1 MNFLEDLF
9 YPLRLLENKRVLLL
23 VSGSIAAYKSLEL
36 VRLLFKSGASVQ
48 VVMSEGAKKF
58 VTPLSFEALSHHK
71 VLHDHNEKWYY
82 NHQNALHHNHIACAA
97 NADLLIFAPL
107 SANSLSKIAHALA
120 DNTISATFLACA
132 SPKILAPSM
141 NTNMLNSPI
150 IQSHLKRLKRLK
162 DFNHIILD
170 TKNGL
175 LACDTKG
182 DGAMAEPLEI
192 LFKAAQTLLKD
203 AYFENREVI
212 IMGGA
217 SMEKIDSVRTISN
230 LSSGIQASALAL
242 ALYFK
247 GAKVTLIASNFPTPL
262 PKEITSVPVSDT
274 ASYENALNNAA
285 NNLQKHA
292 LKPLL
297 FNLAAISDYVPKTSF
312 NHKLKK
318 SELGETLNIECVQ
331 NKDLLASINPN
342 QFVKIG
348 FKAED
353 DQQNAIKNAQNLL
366 KPSQDSG
373 KDCSMAALNLIK
385 DSRPFGSLE
394 NELWLFSHH
403 KTQKIPSMNKLE
415 AGFKILDFIKD
426 NAL

>member
-120 DNTISATFLACA
+120 DNIISATFLACT

-150 IQSHLKRLKRLK
+150 IQSHLKRLK

-170 TKNGL
+170 TQNGL

-182 DGAMAEPLEI
+182 NGAMAEPLEI

-203 AYFENREVI
+203 AYFTNREAI

-217 SMEKIDSVRTISN
+217 SIEKIDSVRTISN

-262 PKEITSVPVSDT
+262 PKEIKSVPVSDT

-285 NNLQKHA
+285 NNKHA

-318 SELGETLNIECVQ
+318 SELGETLSIECVQ
-331 NKDLLASINPN
+331 NKDLLASVNPN

-366 KPSQDSG
+366 KPFKDNG

>member
-36 VRLLFKSGASVQ
+36 TRLLFKSGASIQ
-48 VVMSEGAKKF
+48 VVMSESAKKF
-58 VTPLSFEALSHHK
+58 IKPLSFEALSHHK
-71 VLHDHNEKWYY
+71 VLHDRNEKWYY
-82 NHQNALHHNHIACAA
+82 NHQNKLHHNHIACAA
-97 NADLLIFAPL
+97 SADLLIFAPL

-120 DNTISATFLACA
+120 DNAISATFLACA

-150 IQSHLKRLKRLK
+150 IQSHLKRLK
-162 DFNHIILD
+162 DSNHIILD
-170 TKNGL
+170 TKNAL

-192 LFKAAQTLLKD
+192 LFKATQTLLKD

-212 IMGGA
+212 VMGGA
-217 SMEKIDSVRTISN
+217 SVEKIDSVRVISN

-262 PKEITSVPVSDT
+262 PKEIASVLVSDT
-274 ASYENALNNAA
+274 ASYENALNNVAK
-285 NNLQKHA
+285 NLQKHA

-297 FNLAAISDYVPKTSF
+297 FNLAAISDYVPKISF

-318 SELGETLNIECVQ
+318 SEIGETLNVECVQ
-331 NKDLLASINPN
+331 NKDLLASVNPN
-342 QFVKIG
+342 QFIKIG

-366 KPSQDSG
+366 KPSQDNG
-373 KDCSMAALNLIK
+373 KDCSVAALNLIK
-385 DSRPFGSLE
+385 DSRPFSSLD
-394 NELWLFSHH
+394 NELWLFSHK

-415 AGFKILDFIKD
+415 ASFKILDFIKD

>member
-36 VRLLFKSGASVQ
+36 VRLLFKSGASIQ
-48 VVMSEGAKKF
+48 VVMSKGAKKF
-58 VTPLSFEALSHHK
+58 IKPLSFEALSHHK
-71 VLHDHNEKWYY
+71 VLHDRNEKWYY
-82 NHQNALHHNHIACAA
+82 NHQNKLHHNHIACAA
-97 NADLLIFAPL
+97 STDLLIFAPL

-150 IQSHLKRLKRLK
+150 TQSNLKRLK
-162 DFNHIILD
+162 DSNHIILD
-170 TKNGL
+170 TQNAL
-175 LACDTKG
+175 LACDAKG

-192 LFKAAQTLLKD
+192 LFKASQTLLKD

-217 SMEKIDSVRTISN
+217 SVEKIDSVRVISN

-247 GAKVTLIASNFPTPL
+247 GAKVTLIASSFPTPL
-262 PKEITSVPVSDT
+262 PKEITSVSVSDT
-274 ASYENALNNAA
+274 KSYENALNNAA

-297 FNLAAISDYVPKTSF
+297 FNLAAISDYLPKTSF

-331 NKDLLASINPN
+331 NKDLLASVNPN

-353 DQQNAIKNAQNLL
+353 NQQNAIKNAQNLL
-366 KPSQDSG
+366 KPFQDNG
-373 KDCSMAALNLIK
+373 KDCSVAALNLIK
-385 DSRPFGSLE
+385 DSHPFGSLE
-394 NELWLFSHH
+394 NELWLFSHK

-415 AGFKILDFIKD
+415 ASFKILDFIKD

>member
-36 VRLLFKSGASVQ
+36 TRLLFKSGASIQ
-48 VVMSEGAKKF
+48 VVMSKGAKKF
-58 VTPLSFEALSHHK
+58 VTPLSFEALSHYK
-71 VLHDHNEKWYY
+71 VLHDRNEKWYY
-82 NHQNALHHNHIACAA
+82 NHQNKLHHNHIACAA

-120 DNTISATFLACA
+120 DNIVSATFLACA

-141 NTNMLNSPI
+141 NTNMLHSPI
-150 IQSHLKRLKRLK
+150 IQSHLKRLK
-162 DFNHIILD
+162 DSNHTILD
-170 TKNGL
+170 TKNAL

-217 SMEKIDSVRTISN
+217 SIEKIDSVRIISN

-262 PKEITSVPVSDT
+262 PKEIASVLVSDT

-292 LKPLL
+292 LKPLF
-297 FNLAAISDYVPKTSF
+297 FNLAAISDYAPKTSF
-312 NHKLKK
+312 NYKLKK
-318 SELGETLNIECVQ
+318 SEIGETLNVECVQ
-331 NKDLLASINPN
+331 NKDLLASIDPN

-366 KPSQDSG
+366 KPFKDNG
-373 KDCSMAALNLIK
+373 KDCSVVALNLIK

-394 NELWLFSHH
+394 NELWLFSHK

-415 AGFKILDFIKD
+415 ASFKILDFIKD

>member
-48 VVMSEGAKKF
+48 VVMSKGAKKF

-150 IQSHLKRLKRLK
+150 IQSHLKCLK

-170 TKNGL
+170 TQNGL

-217 SMEKIDSVRTISN
+217 SAEKIDSVRVISN

-247 GAKVTLIASNFPTPL
+247 GAKVTLIASSFPTPL

-274 ASYENALNNAA
+274 ASYENALNNASK
-285 NNLQKHA
+285 NKHT

-342 QFVKIG
+342 QFIKIG

-366 KPSQDSG
+366 KPFKDNG

-415 AGFKILDFIKD
+415 ASFKILDFIKD

>member
-36 VRLLFKSGASVQ
+36 VRLLFKSGASIQ

-58 VTPLSFEALSHHK
+58 IKPLSFEALSHHK
-71 VLHDHNEKWYY
+71 VLHDRNEKWYY
-82 NHQNALHHNHIACAA
+82 NHQNKLHHNHIACAA
-97 NADLLIFAPL
+97 SADLLIFAPL

-150 IQSHLKRLKRLK
+150 TQSNLKRLK
-162 DFNHIILD
+162 DSNHIILD
-170 TKNGL
+170 TKNAL

-192 LFKAAQTLLKD
+192 LFKASQTLLKD

-212 IMGGA
+212 VMGGA
-217 SMEKIDSVRTISN
+217 SIEKIDSVRVISN

-247 GAKVTLIASNFPTPL
+247 GAKVTLIASSFHTPL
-262 PKEITSVPVSDT
+262 PKEIASVLVSDT

-285 NNLQKHA
+285 KNLQKHA

-297 FNLAAISDYVPKTSF
+297 FNLAAISDYLPKTSF

-318 SELGETLNIECVQ
+318 SELGETLNVECVQ
-331 NKDLLASINPN
+331 NKDLLASVNPN

-366 KPSQDSG
+366 KPSQDNG
-373 KDCSMAALNLIK
+373 KDCSVAALNLIK

-394 NELWLFSHH
+394 NELWLFSHK

-415 AGFKILDFIKD
+415 ASFKILDFIKD

>member
-36 VRLLFKSGASVQ
+36 TRLLFKSGASIQ
-48 VVMSEGAKKF
+48 VVMSKGTKKF
-58 VTPLSFEALSHHK
+58 IKPLSFEALSHHK
-71 VLHDHNEKWYY
+71 VLHDRNEKWYY
-82 NHQNALHHNHIACAA
+82 NHQNKLHHNHIACAA
-97 NADLLIFAPL
+97 DADLLIFAPL

-120 DNTISATFLACA
+120 DNIVSATFLACA

-150 IQSHLKRLKRLK
+150 TQSNLKRLK
-162 DFNHIILD
+162 DSNHIILD
-170 TKNGL
+170 TKNAL

-192 LFKAAQTLLKD
+192 LFKATQTLLKD

-212 IMGGA
+212 VMGGA
-217 SMEKIDSVRTISN
+217 SIEKIDSVRVISN

-262 PKEITSVPVSDT
+262 PKEITSVLVSDT

-285 NNLQKHA
+285 KNLQKHA
-292 LKPLL
+292 LKTLL
-297 FNLAAISDYVPKTSF
+297 FNLAAISDYVPKISF

-318 SELGETLNIECVQ
+318 SEIGETLNIECVQ
-331 NKDLLASINPN
+331 NKDLLASVNPN

-366 KPSQDSG
+366 KPSQDNG
-373 KDCSMAALNLIK
+373 KDCSVAALNLIK

-394 NELWLFSHH
+394 NELWLFSHK

-415 AGFKILDFIKD
+415 ASFKILDFIKD

>member
-9 YPLRLLENKRVLLL
+9 YPLRLLENKRILLL

-36 VRLLFKSGASVQ
+36 TRLLFKSGASIQ

-58 VTPLSFEALSHHK
+58 IKPLSFEALSHHK

-82 NHQNALHHNHIACAA
+82 NHQNKLHHNHIACAA
-97 NADLLIFAPL
+97 NTDLLIFAPL

-120 DNTISATFLACA
+120 DNIVSTTFLACA

-141 NTNMLNSPI
+141 NTSMLHSPI
-150 IQSHLKRLKRLK
+150 IQSNLKRLK
-162 DFNHIILD
+162 DSNHIILD
-170 TKNGL
+170 TQNGL

-217 SMEKIDSVRTISN
+217 SVEKIDSVRTISN

-262 PKEITSVPVSDT
+262 PKGITSVSVSDT
-274 ASYENALNNAA
+274 ASYENALNNAT

-292 LKPLL
+292 LKPLF
-297 FNLAAISDYVPKTSF
+297 FNLAAISDYLPKTSF

-318 SELGETLNIECVQ
+318 SEIGETLNIECVQ
-331 NKDLLASINPN
+331 NKDLLASIDPN

-366 KPSQDSG
+366 KPSQDNG
-373 KDCSMAALNLIK
+373 KDCSVVALNLIK

-415 AGFKILDFIKD
+415 ASFKILDFIKD

>member
-36 VRLLFKSGASVQ
+36 TRLLFKSGASIQ
-48 VVMSEGAKKF
+48 VVMSEGAQKF
-58 VTPLSFEALSHHK
+58 IKPLSFEALSHHK
-71 VLHDHNEKWYY
+71 VLHDRNEKWYY
-82 NHQNALHHNHIACAA
+82 NHQNKLHHNHIACAA
-97 NADLLIFAPL
+97 SADLLIFAPL

-150 IQSHLKRLKRLK
+150 IQSNLKRLK
-162 DFNHIILD
+162 DSNHIILD
-170 TKNGL
+170 TQNAL

-192 LFKAAQTLLKD
+192 LFKASQTLLKD

-212 IMGGA
+212 VMGGA
-217 SMEKIDSVRTISN
+217 SVEKIDSVRVISN

-247 GAKVTLIASNFPTPL
+247 GAKVTLIASSFPTPL
-262 PKEITSVPVSDT
+262 PKEIASVLVSDT

-285 NNLQKHA
+285 KNLQKHA

-297 FNLAAISDYVPKTSF
+297 FNLAAISDYLPKTSF

-318 SELGETLNIECVQ
+318 SELGETLNVECVQ
-331 NKDLLASINPN
+331 NKDLLASVNPN

-366 KPSQDSG
+366 KPSQDNG
-373 KDCSMAALNLIK
+373 KDCSVAALNLIK

-394 NELWLFSHH
+394 NELWLFSHK

-415 AGFKILDFIKD
+415 ASFKILDFIKD

>member
-36 VRLLFKSGASVQ
+36 TRLLFKSGASIQ
-48 VVMSEGAKKF
+48 VVMSEGAQKF
-58 VTPLSFEALSHHK
+58 IKPLSFEALSHHK
-71 VLHDHNEKWYY
+71 VLHDRNEKWYY
-82 NHQNALHHNHIACAA
+82 NHQNKLHHNHIACAA
-97 NADLLIFAPL
+97 SADLLIFAPL

-150 IQSHLKRLKRLK
+150 TQSNLKRLK
-162 DFNHIILD
+162 DSNHIILD
-170 TKNGL
+170 TQNAL

-192 LFKAAQTLLKD
+192 LFKASQTLLKD

-212 IMGGA
+212 VMGGA
-217 SMEKIDSVRTISN
+217 SVEKIDSVRVISN

-247 GAKVTLIASNFPTPL
+247 GAKVTLIASSFPTPL
-262 PKEITSVPVSDT
+262 PKEIASVLVSDT

-285 NNLQKHA
+285 KNLQKHA

-297 FNLAAISDYVPKTSF
+297 FNLAAISDYAPKTSF

-318 SELGETLNIECVQ
+318 SELGETLNVECVQ

-366 KPSQDSG
+366 KPSQDNG
-373 KDCSMAALNLIK
+373 KDCSVVALNLIK

-394 NELWLFSHH
+394 NELWLFSHK

-415 AGFKILDFIKD
+415 ASFKILDFIKD

>member
-9 YPLRLLENKRVLLL
+9 YPLRLLENKCVLLL

-36 VRLLFKSGASVQ
+36 TRLLFKSGASIQ

-58 VTPLSFEALSHHK
+58 IKPLSFEALSHHK
-71 VLHDHNEKWYY
+71 VLHDRNEKWYY
-82 NHQNALHHNHIACAA
+82 NHQNKLHHNHIACAA
-97 NADLLIFAPL
+97 SADLLIFAPL

-120 DNTISATFLACA
+120 DNAISATFLACA

-150 IQSHLKRLKRLK
+150 TQSNLKRLK
-162 DFNHIILD
+162 DSNHIILD
-170 TKNGL
+170 TQNAL

-192 LFKAAQTLLKD
+192 LFKATQTLLKD

-217 SMEKIDSVRTISN
+217 SIEKIDSVRVISN
-230 LSSGIQASALAL
+230 LSSGIQASTLAL

-247 GAKVTLIASNFPTPL
+247 GAKVTLIASSFPTPL
-262 PKEITSVPVSDT
+262 PKEITSVLVSDT
-274 ASYENALNNAA
+274 ASYENALNNATK
-285 NNLQKHA
+285 NLQKHA

-297 FNLAAISDYVPKTSF
+297 FNLAAISDYLPKTSF

-318 SELGETLNIECVQ
+318 SEIGETLNIECVQ
-331 NKDLLASINPN
+331 NKDLLASVNPN

-366 KPSQDSG
+366 KPSQDNG
-373 KDCSMAALNLIK
+373 KDCSVAALNLIK

-394 NELWLFSHH
+394 NELWLFSHK

-415 AGFKILDFIKD
+415 ASFKILDFIKD

>member
-36 VRLLFKSGASVQ
+36 VRLLFKSGASIQ

-58 VTPLSFEALSHHK
+58 IKPLSFEALSHHK
-71 VLHDHNEKWYY
+71 VLHDRNEKWYY
-82 NHQNALHHNHIACAA
+82 NHQNKLHHNHIACAA
-97 NADLLIFAPL
+97 SADLLIFAPL

-150 IQSHLKRLKRLK
+150 TQSNLKRLK
-162 DFNHIILD
+162 DSNHIILD
-170 TKNGL
+170 TQNAL

-212 IMGGA
+212 VMGGA
-217 SMEKIDSVRTISN
+217 SVEKIDSVRVISN

-262 PKEITSVPVSDT
+262 PKEITSIPVSDT

-285 NNLQKHA
+285 KNLQKHA

-297 FNLAAISDYVPKTSF
+297 FNLAAISDYAPKTSF

-318 SELGETLNIECVQ
+318 SEIGETLNVECVQ
-331 NKDLLASINPN
+331 SKDLLASVNPN

-353 DQQNAIKNAQNLL
+353 DQQNAIQNAQNLL
-366 KPSQDSG
+366 KPSQDNG
-373 KDCSMAALNLIK
+373 KDCSVVALNLIK

-394 NELWLFSHH
+394 NELWLFSHK

-415 AGFKILDFIKD
+415 ASFKILDFIKD

>member
-36 VRLLFKSGASVQ
+36 TRLLFKSGASIQ

-58 VTPLSFEALSHHK
+58 IKPLSFEALSHHK
-71 VLHDHNEKWYY
+71 VLHDRNEKWYY
-82 NHQNALHHNHIACAA
+82 NHQNKLHHNHIACAA

-150 IQSHLKRLKRLK
+150 IQSNLKRLK
-162 DFNHIILD
+162 DSNHIISD
-170 TKNGL
+170 TKNAL
-175 LACDTKG
+175 LACDAKG

-192 LFKAAQTLLKD
+192 LFKATQTLLKD

-212 IMGGA
+212 VMGGA
-217 SMEKIDSVRTISN
+217 SVEKIDSVRIISN

-247 GAKVTLIASNFPTPL
+247 GAKVTLIASSFPTPL
-262 PKEITSVPVSDT
+262 PKEITSVLVSDT
-274 ASYENALNNAA
+274 ASYENALNNASK
-285 NNLQKHA
+285 NLQKHA

-297 FNLAAISDYVPKTSF
+297 FNLAAISDYLPKTSF

-318 SELGETLNIECVQ
+318 SELGETLNVECVQ
-331 NKDLLASINPN
+331 NKDLLASVNPN

-366 KPSQDSG
+366 KPSQDNG
-373 KDCSMAALNLIK
+373 KDCSVIALNLIK

-394 NELWLFSHH
+394 NELWLFSHK

-415 AGFKILDFIKD
+415 ASFKILDFIKD

>member
-36 VRLLFKSGASVQ
+36 TRLLFKSGASIQ

-58 VTPLSFEALSHHK
+58 IKPLSFEALSHHK
-71 VLHDHNEKWYY
+71 VLHDRNEKWYY
-82 NHQNALHHNHIACAA
+82 NHQNKLHHNHIACTAS
-97 NADLLIFAPL
+97 ADLLIFAPL

-120 DNTISATFLACA
+120 DNTISATFLACT

-150 IQSHLKRLKRLK
+150 TQSNLKRLK
-162 DFNHIILD
+162 DSNHIILD
-170 TKNGL
+170 TKNAL

-212 IMGGA
+212 VMGGA
-217 SMEKIDSVRTISN
+217 SVEKIDSVRIISN

-247 GAKVTLIASNFPTPL
+247 GAKVTLIASSFPTPL
-262 PKEITSVPVSDT
+262 PKEIASVLVSDT

-285 NNLQKHA
+285 KNLQKHA

-297 FNLAAISDYVPKTSF
+297 FNLAAISDYLPKTSF

-318 SELGETLNIECVQ
+318 SELGETLNVECVQ
-331 NKDLLASINPN
+331 NKDLLASVNPN

-366 KPSQDSG
+366 KPSQDNG
-373 KDCSMAALNLIK
+373 KDCSVVALNLIK
-385 DSRPFGSLE
+385 DSRPFGSLD
-394 NELWLFSHH
+394 NELWLFSHK

-415 AGFKILDFIKD
+415 ASFKILDFIKD

>member
-36 VRLLFKSGASVQ
+36 TRLLFKSGASIQ
-48 VVMSEGAKKF
+48 VVMSEGAQKF
-58 VTPLSFEALSHHK
+58 IKPLSFEALSHHK
-71 VLHDHNEKWYY
+71 VLHDRNEKWYY
-82 NHQNALHHNHIACAA
+82 NHQNKLHHNHIACAA
-97 NADLLIFAPL
+97 SADLLIFAPL

-150 IQSHLKRLKRLK
+150 TQSNLKRLK
-162 DFNHIILD
+162 DSNHIILD
-170 TKNGL
+170 TQNAL

-217 SMEKIDSVRTISN
+217 SVEKIDSVRVISN

-262 PKEITSVPVSDT
+262 PKEIASVLVSDT

-285 NNLQKHA
+285 KNLQKHA

-297 FNLAAISDYVPKTSF
+297 FNLAAISDYVPKISF

-318 SELGETLNIECVQ
+318 SEIGETLNVECVQ
-331 NKDLLASINPN
+331 NKDLLASVNPN

-366 KPSQDSG
+366 KPSQDNG
-373 KDCSMAALNLIK
+373 KDCSVVALNLIK
-385 DSRPFGSLE
+385 DSRPFGSLD
-394 NELWLFSHH
+394 NELWLFSHK

-415 AGFKILDFIKD
+415 ASFKILDFIKD

>member
-36 VRLLFKSGASVQ
+36 TRLLFKSGASIQ
-48 VVMSEGAKKF
+48 VVMSKAAKKF
-58 VTPLSFEALSHHK
+58 IKPLSFEALSHHK

-97 NADLLIFAPL
+97 GADLLIFAPL

-120 DNTISATFLACA
+120 DNIVSATFLACA

-150 IQSHLKRLKRLK
+150 IQSNLKRLK
-162 DFNHIILD
+162 DSNHIILD
-170 TKNGL
+170 TQNAL

-192 LFKAAQTLLKD
+192 LFKATQTLLKD

-212 IMGGA
+212 VMGGA
-217 SMEKIDSVRTISN
+217 SVEKIDSVRVISN

-247 GAKVTLIASNFPTPL
+247 GAKVTLIASSFPTPL
-262 PKEITSVPVSDT
+262 PKGIKSVSVSDT

-312 NHKLKK
+312 NYKLKK
-318 SELGETLNIECVQ
+318 SEIGETLNIECVQ
-331 NKDLLASINPN
+331 NKDLLASVNPN
-342 QFVKIG
+342 QFIKIG

-366 KPSQDSG
+366 KPSQDNG
-373 KDCSMAALNLIK
+373 KDCSVVALNLIK
-385 DSRPFGSLE
+385 DSHPFGSLE
-394 NELWLFSHH
+394 NELWLFSHK

-415 AGFKILDFIKD
+415 ASFKILDFIKD

>member
-36 VRLLFKSGASVQ
+36 VRLLFKSGASIQ
-48 VVMSEGAKKF
+48 VVMSKGAKKF
-58 VTPLSFEALSHHK
+58 IKPLSFEALSHHK
-71 VLHDHNEKWYY
+71 VLHDRNEKWYY
-82 NHQNALHHNHIACAA
+82 NHQNALHHNHIACTA
-97 NADLLIFAPL
+97 NSDLLIFAPL

-120 DNTISATFLACA
+120 DNIVSATFLACA

-141 NTNMLNSPI
+141 NTNMLHSPI
-150 IQSHLKRLKRLK
+150 IQSNLKRLK
-162 DFNHIILD
+162 DSNHIILD
-170 TKNGL
+170 TQNGL

-217 SMEKIDSVRTISN
+217 SVEKIDSVRVISN

-247 GAKVTLIASNFPTPL
+247 GAKVTLIASSFPTPL
-262 PKEITSVPVSDT
+262 PKEIASVLVSDT

-318 SELGETLNIECVQ
+318 SEIGGTLNIECVQ
-331 NKDLLASINPN
+331 NKDLLASVDPN

-353 DQQNAIKNAQNLL
+353 DQQNAMQNAQNLL
-366 KPSQDSG
+366 KPSQDNG
-373 KDCSMAALNLIK
+373 KDCSVAALNLIK

-394 NELWLFSHH
+394 NELWLFSHK

-415 AGFKILDFIKD
+415 ASFKILDFIKE

>member
-36 VRLLFKSGASVQ
+36 TRLLFKSGASIQ

-58 VTPLSFEALSHHK
+58 IKPLSFEALSHHK
-71 VLHDHNEKWYY
+71 VLHDRNEKWYY
-82 NHQNALHHNHIACAA
+82 NHQNKLHHNHIACAA
-97 NADLLIFAPL
+97 SADLLIFAPL

-150 IQSHLKRLKRLK
+150 IQSNLKRLK
-162 DFNHIILD
+162 DSNHIILD
-170 TKNGL
+170 TKNAL

-192 LFKAAQTLLKD
+192 LFKASQTLLKD

-212 IMGGA
+212 VMGGA
-217 SMEKIDSVRTISN
+217 SVEKIDSVRVISN

-247 GAKVTLIASNFPTPL
+247 GAKVTLIASSFPTPL
-262 PKEITSVPVSDT
+262 PKEIASVLVSDT

-285 NNLQKHA
+285 KNLQKHA

-297 FNLAAISDYVPKTSF
+297 FNLAAISDYLPKTSF

-331 NKDLLASINPN
+331 NKDLLASVNPN

-366 KPSQDSG
+366 KPSQDNG
-373 KDCSMAALNLIK
+373 KDCSVAALNLIK
-385 DSRPFGSLE
+385 DSRPFGSLD
-394 NELWLFSHH
+394 NELWLFSHK

-415 AGFKILDFIKD
+415 ASFKILDFIKD

>member
-36 VRLLFKSGASVQ
+36 TRLLFKSGASIQ
-48 VVMSEGAKKF
+48 VVMSEGAQKF
-58 VTPLSFEALSHHK
+58 IKPLSFEALSHHK
-71 VLHDHNEKWYY
+71 VLHDRNEKWYY
-82 NHQNALHHNHIACAA
+82 NHQNKLHHNHIACAA
-97 NADLLIFAPL
+97 SADLLIFAPL

-150 IQSHLKRLKRLK
+150 TQSNLKRLK
-162 DFNHIILD
+162 DSNHIILD
-170 TKNGL
+170 TKNAL

-192 LFKAAQTLLKD
+192 LFKASQTLLKD

-212 IMGGA
+212 VMGGA
-217 SMEKIDSVRTISN
+217 SVEKIDSVRVISN

-247 GAKVTLIASNFPTPL
+247 GAKVTLIASSFPTPL
-262 PKEITSVPVSDT
+262 PKEIASVLVSDT

-285 NNLQKHA
+285 KNLQKHA

-297 FNLAAISDYVPKTSF
+297 FNLAAISDYLPKTSF

-318 SELGETLNIECVQ
+318 SELGETLNVECVQ
-331 NKDLLASINPN
+331 NKDLLASVNPN

-366 KPSQDSG
+366 KPSQDNG
-373 KDCSMAALNLIK
+373 KDCSVAALNLIK
-385 DSRPFGSLE
+385 DSRPFGSLD
-394 NELWLFSHH
+394 NELWLFSHK

-415 AGFKILDFIKD
+415 ASFKILDFIKD

>member
-36 VRLLFKSGASVQ
+36 VRLLFKSGASIQ
-48 VVMSEGAKKF
+48 VVMSESAKKF
-58 VTPLSFEALSHHK
+58 IKPLSFEALSHHK

-120 DNTISATFLACA
+120 DNIVSATFLACA

-141 NTNMLNSPI
+141 NTNMLHSPI
-150 IQSHLKRLKRLK
+150 VQSHLKRLK
-162 DFNHIILD
+162 DSNHIILD
-170 TKNGL
+170 TQNGL
-175 LACDTKG
+175 LACDTRG
-182 DGAMAEPLEI
+182 NGAMVEPLEI

-217 SMEKIDSVRTISN
+217 SVEKIDSVRTISN

-247 GAKVTLIASNFPTPL
+247 GAKVTLIASSFPTPL
-262 PKEITSVPVSDT
+262 PKGIKSVLVSDT
-274 ASYENALNNAA
+274 ASYENALNSAA

-297 FNLAAISDYVPKTSF
+297 FNLAAISDYLPKTSF

-318 SELGETLNIECVQ
+318 SEIGETLNVECVQ
-331 NKDLLASINPN
+331 NKDLLASVNPN

-366 KPSQDSG
+366 KPSQDNG
-373 KDCSMAALNLIK
+373 KDCSVVALNLIK

-394 NELWLFSHH
+394 NELWLFSHK

-415 AGFKILDFIKD
+415 ASFKILDFIKD

>member
-9 YPLRLLENKRVLLL
+9 YPLRLLENKRILLL

-36 VRLLFKSGASVQ
+36 TRLLFKSGASIQ
-48 VVMSEGAKKF
+48 VVMSKGAKKF
-58 VTPLSFEALSHHK
+58 IKPLSFEALSHHK
-71 VLHDHNEKWYY
+71 VLHDRNEKWYY
-82 NHQNALHHNHIACAA
+82 NHQNKLHHNHIACAA
-97 NADLLIFAPL
+97 STDLLIFAPL

-120 DNTISATFLACA
+120 DNAISATFLACA

-150 IQSHLKRLKRLK
+150 TQSNLKRLK
-162 DFNHIILD
+162 DSNHIILD
-170 TKNGL
+170 TKNAL

-192 LFKAAQTLLKD
+192 LFKATQTLLKD

-212 IMGGA
+212 VMGGA
-217 SMEKIDSVRTISN
+217 SVEKIDSVRVISN

-247 GAKVTLIASNFPTPL
+247 GAKITLIASSFPTPL
-262 PKEITSVPVSDT
+262 PKEIKSVLVSDT

-285 NNLQKHA
+285 KNLQKHA

-297 FNLAAISDYVPKTSF
+297 FNLAAISDYLPKTSF

-318 SELGETLNIECVQ
+318 SELGETLNVECVQ

-366 KPSQDSG
+366 KPSQDNG
-373 KDCSMAALNLIK
+373 KDCSVVALNLIK

-394 NELWLFSHH
+394 NELWLFSHK

-415 AGFKILDFIKD
+415 ASFKILDFIKD

>member
-36 VRLLFKSGASVQ
+36 VRLLFKSGASIQ
-48 VVMSEGAKKF
+48 VVMSKSAKKF
-58 VTPLSFEALSHHK
+58 IKPLSFEALSHHK
-71 VLHDHNEKWYY
+71 VLHDRNEKWYY
-82 NHQNALHHNHIACAA
+82 NHQNKLHHNHIACAVD
-97 NADLLIFAPL
+97 ADLLIFAPL

-141 NTNMLNSPI
+141 NTNMLHSPI
-150 IQSHLKRLKRLK
+150 TQSNLKRLK
-162 DFNHIILD
+162 DSNHIILD
-170 TKNGL
+170 TQNGL

-212 IMGGA
+212 VMGGA
-217 SMEKIDSVRTISN
+217 SMEKIDSVRVISN

-262 PKEITSVPVSDT
+262 SKEITSVLVSDT

-297 FNLAAISDYVPKTSF
+297 FNLAAISDYVPKISF

-318 SELGETLNIECVQ
+318 SELGQTLNVECVQ
-331 NKDLLASINPN
+331 NKDLLASVNPN

-353 DQQNAIKNAQNLL
+353 DQQNAMKNAQNLL
-366 KPSQDSG
+366 KPSQDNG
-373 KDCSMAALNLIK
+373 KDCSVVALNLIK
-385 DSRPFGSLE
+385 DSRPFGSLD
-394 NELWLFSHH
+394 NELWLFSHK

-415 AGFKILDFIKD
+415 ASFKIIDFIKD

>member
-9 YPLRLLENKRVLLL
+9 YPLRLLENKHVLLL

-36 VRLLFKSGASVQ
+36 TRLLFKSGASIQ
-48 VVMSEGAKKF
+48 VVMSEGVQKF
-58 VTPLSFEALSHHK
+58 IKPLSFEALSHHK
-71 VLHDHNEKWYY
+71 VLHDRNEKWYY
-82 NHQNALHHNHIACAA
+82 NHQNKLHHNHIACAA
-97 NADLLIFAPL
+97 SADLLIFAPL

-150 IQSHLKRLKRLK
+150 TQSNLKRLK
-162 DFNHIILD
+162 DSNHIILD
-170 TKNGL
+170 TKNAL

-192 LFKAAQTLLKD
+192 LFKASQTLLKD

-212 IMGGA
+212 VMGGA
-217 SMEKIDSVRTISN
+217 SVEKIDSVRVISN

-247 GAKVTLIASNFPTPL
+247 GAKVTLIASSFPTPL
-262 PKEITSVPVSDT
+262 PKEIASVLVSDT

-285 NNLQKHA
+285 KNLQKHA

-297 FNLAAISDYVPKTSF
+297 FNLAAISDYLPKTSF

-318 SELGETLNIECVQ
+318 SEIGETLNVECVQ

-366 KPSQDSG
+366 KPSQDNG
-373 KDCSMAALNLIK
+373 KDCSVVALNLIK

-394 NELWLFSHH
+394 NELWLFSHK
-403 KTQKIPSMNKLE
+403 KTQKIPSINKLE
-415 AGFKILDFIKD
+415 ASFKILDFIKD

>member
-36 VRLLFKSGASVQ
+36 TRLLFKSGASIQ
-48 VVMSEGAKKF
+48 VVMSKGAKKF
-58 VTPLSFEALSHHK
+58 IKPLSFEALSHHK
-71 VLHDHNEKWYY
+71 VLHDRNEKWYY
-82 NHQNALHHNHIACAA
+82 NHQNKLHHNHIACAA
-97 NADLLIFAPL
+97 SADLLIFAPL
-107 SANSLSKIAHALA
+107 STNSLSKIAHALA

-150 IQSHLKRLKRLK
+150 TQSNLKRLK
-162 DFNHIILD
+162 DSNHIILD
-170 TKNGL
+170 TQNAL

-192 LFKAAQTLLKD
+192 LFKATQTLLKD

-212 IMGGA
+212 VMGGA

-230 LSSGIQASALAL
+230 LSSGIQASTLAL

-247 GAKVTLIASNFPTPL
+247 GAKVTLIASSFPTPL

-285 NNLQKHA
+285 KNLQKHA

-297 FNLAAISDYVPKTSF
+297 FNLAAISDYVPKISF

-318 SELGETLNIECVQ
+318 SEIGETLNIECVQ
-331 NKDLLASINPN
+331 NKDLLVSVNPN

-353 DQQNAIKNAQNLL
+353 DQPNAIKNAQNLL
-366 KPSQDSG
+366 KPSQDNG
-373 KDCSMAALNLIK
+373 KDCSVAALNLIK
-385 DSRPFGSLE
+385 DSRPFGSLD
-394 NELWLFSHH
+394 NELWLFSHK

-415 AGFKILDFIKD
+415 ASFKILDFIKD

>member
-36 VRLLFKSGASVQ
+36 TRLLFKSGASIQ
-48 VVMSEGAKKF
+48 VVMSEGAQKF
-58 VTPLSFEALSHHK
+58 IKPLSFEALSHHK
-71 VLHDHNEKWYY
+71 VLHDRNEKWYY
-82 NHQNALHHNHIACAA
+82 NHQNKLHHNHIACAA
-97 NADLLIFAPL
+97 SADLLIFAPL

-150 IQSHLKRLKRLK
+150 IQSNLKRLK
-162 DFNHIILD
+162 DSNHIILD
-170 TKNGL
+170 TKNAL

-217 SMEKIDSVRTISN
+217 SVEKIDSVRVISN

-247 GAKVTLIASNFPTPL
+247 GAKVTLIASSFPTPL
-262 PKEITSVPVSDT
+262 PKEIASVLVSDT

-285 NNLQKHA
+285 KNLQKHA

-297 FNLAAISDYVPKTSF
+297 FNLAAISDYLPKTSF

-318 SELGETLNIECVQ
+318 SELGETLNVECVQ
-331 NKDLLASINPN
+331 NKDLLASVNPN

-366 KPSQDSG
+366 KPSQDNG
-373 KDCSMAALNLIK
+373 KDCSVAALNLIK

-394 NELWLFSHH
+394 NELWLFSHK

-415 AGFKILDFIKD
+415 ASFKILDFIKD

>member
-1 MNFLEDLF
+1 
-9 YPLRLLENKRVLLL
+9 
-23 VSGSIAAYKSLEL
+23 
-36 VRLLFKSGASVQ
+36 
-48 VVMSEGAKKF
+48 
-58 VTPLSFEALSHHK
+58 
-71 VLHDHNEKWYY
+71 
-82 NHQNALHHNHIACAA
+82 
-97 NADLLIFAPL
+97 ADLLIFAPL

-120 DNTISATFLACA
+120 DNIVSATFLACA

-150 IQSHLKRLKRLK
+150 IQSHLKRLK
-162 DFNHIILD
+162 DSNHIILD
-170 TKNGL
+170 TKNAL

-217 SMEKIDSVRTISN
+217 SVEKIDSVRTISN

-262 PKEITSVPVSDT
+262 PKEITSVSVSDT
-274 ASYENALNNAA
+274 ASYENALNSTT

-292 LKPLL
+292 LKPLF

-312 NHKLKK
+312 NYKLKK
-318 SELGETLNIECVQ
+318 SELGETLNVECVQ

-366 KPSQDSG
+366 KPSQDNG
-373 KDCSMAALNLIK
+373 KDCSVVALNLIE

-394 NELWLFSHH
+394 NELWLFSHK

-415 AGFKILDFIKD
+415 ASFKILDFIKD

>member
-36 VRLLFKSGASVQ
+36 TRLLFKSGASIQ

-58 VTPLSFEALSHHK
+58 IKPLSFEALSHHK
-71 VLHDHNEKWYY
+71 VLHDRNEKWYY
-82 NHQNALHHNHIACAA
+82 NHQNKLHHNHIACAA
-97 NADLLIFAPL
+97 DADLLIFAPL

-150 IQSHLKRLKRLK
+150 TQSNLKRLK
-162 DFNHIILD
+162 DSNHIILD
-170 TKNGL
+170 TQNAL

-192 LFKAAQTLLKD
+192 LFKATQTLLKD

-212 IMGGA
+212 VMGGA
-217 SMEKIDSVRTISN
+217 SVEKIDSVRIISN

-247 GAKVTLIASNFPTPL
+247 GAKVTLIASSFPTPL

-285 NNLQKHA
+285 KNLQKHA

-297 FNLAAISDYVPKTSF
+297 FNLAAISDYAPKISF

-318 SELGETLNIECVQ
+318 SEIGETLNVECVQ
-331 NKDLLASINPN
+331 NKDLLASVNPN

-366 KPSQDSG
+366 KPSQDNG
-373 KDCSMAALNLIK
+373 KDCSVVALNLIK
-385 DSRPFGSLE
+385 DSRPFGSLD
-394 NELWLFSHH
+394 NELWLFSHK

-415 AGFKILDFIKD
+415 ASFKILDFIKD

>member
-36 VRLLFKSGASVQ
+36 VRLLFKSGASIQ
-48 VVMSEGAKKF
+48 VVMSKGAKKF
-58 VTPLSFEALSHHK
+58 IKPLSFEALSHHK

-82 NHQNALHHNHIACAA
+82 NHQNKLHHNHIACAA
-97 NADLLIFAPL
+97 STDLLIFAPL

-141 NTNMLNSPI
+141 NTNMLKSPI
-150 IQSHLKRLKRLK
+150 TQSNLKRLK
-162 DFNHIILD
+162 DSNHIILD
-170 TKNGL
+170 TQNAL

-217 SMEKIDSVRTISN
+217 SVEKIDSVRIISN

-247 GAKVTLIASNFPTPL
+247 GAKVILIASSFPTPL

-285 NNLQKHA
+285 KNLQKHA

-318 SELGETLNIECVQ
+318 SEIGETLNIECVQ
-331 NKDLLASINPN
+331 NKDLLASVNPN

-353 DQQNAIKNAQNLL
+353 NQQNAIKNAQNLL
-366 KPSQDSG
+366 KPSQDNG

-394 NELWLFSHH
+394 NELWLFSHK

-415 AGFKILDFIKD
+415 ASFKILDFIKD

>member
-36 VRLLFKSGASVQ
+36 VRLLFKSGASIQ
-48 VVMSEGAKKF
+48 VVMSEGAQKF
-58 VTPLSFEALSHHK
+58 IKPLSFEALSHHK
-71 VLHDHNEKWYY
+71 VLHDRNEKWYY
-82 NHQNALHHNHIACAA
+82 NHQNKLHHNHIACAA
-97 NADLLIFAPL
+97 SADLLIFAPL

-150 IQSHLKRLKRLK
+150 IQSNLKRLK
-162 DFNHIILD
+162 DSNHIILD
-170 TKNGL
+170 TKNAL

-192 LFKAAQTLLKD
+192 LFKASQTLLKD

-212 IMGGA
+212 VMGGA
-217 SMEKIDSVRTISN
+217 SVEKIDSVRVISN

-247 GAKVTLIASNFPTPL
+247 GAKVTLIASSFPTPL
-262 PKEITSVPVSDT
+262 PKEIASVLVSDT

-285 NNLQKHA
+285 KNLQKHA

-297 FNLAAISDYVPKTSF
+297 FNLAAISDYLPKTSF

-318 SELGETLNIECVQ
+318 SELGQTLNIECVQ
-331 NKDLLASINPN
+331 NKDLLASVNPN

-366 KPSQDSG
+366 KPSQDNG
-373 KDCSMAALNLIK
+373 KDCSVVALNLIK

-394 NELWLFSHH
+394 NELWLFSHK

-415 AGFKILDFIKD
+415 ASFKILDFIKD

>member
-36 VRLLFKSGASVQ
+36 TRLLFKSGASIQ
-48 VVMSEGAKKF
+48 VVMSKGAKKF
-58 VTPLSFEALSHHK
+58 VTPLSFEALSHHR
-71 VLHDHNEKWYY
+71 VLHDRNEKWYY
-82 NHQNALHHNHIACAA
+82 NHQNKLHHNHIACATS
-97 NADLLIFAPL
+97 ADLLIFAPL

-141 NTNMLNSPI
+141 NTNMLHSPI
-150 IQSHLKRLKRLK
+150 TQSNLKRLK
-162 DFNHIILD
+162 DSNHIVLD
-170 TKNGL
+170 TKNAL

-212 IMGGA
+212 VMGGA
-217 SMEKIDSVRTISN
+217 SVEKIDSVRTISN

-262 PKEITSVPVSDT
+262 PKGITSVPVSDT

-318 SELGETLNIECVQ
+318 SEIGETLNVECVQ
-331 NKDLLASINPN
+331 NKDLLASVNPN

-366 KPSQDSG
+366 KPFQDNG
-373 KDCSMAALNLIK
+373 KDCSVVALNLIK

-394 NELWLFSHH
+394 NELWLFSHK

-415 AGFKILDFIKD
+415 ASFKILDFIKD

>member
-36 VRLLFKSGASVQ
+36 VRLLFKSKASVQ

-120 DNTISATFLACA
+120 DNIISATFLACA

-150 IQSHLKRLKRLK
+150 IQSHLKRLK

-170 TKNGL
+170 TQNGL
-175 LACDTKG
+175 LACDTRG

-203 AYFENREVI
+203 AYFENREAI

-262 PKEITSVPVSDT
+262 PKEITSVSVSDT

-285 NNLQKHA
+285 NNKHA

-366 KPSQDSG
+366 KPFKDNG

>member
-36 VRLLFKSGASVQ
+36 TRLLFKSGASIQ

-58 VTPLSFEALSHHK
+58 IKPLSFEALSHHK
-71 VLHDHNEKWYY
+71 VLHDRNEKWYY
-82 NHQNALHHNHIACAA
+82 NHQNKLHHNHIACAA
-97 NADLLIFAPL
+97 SADLLIFAPL

-150 IQSHLKRLKRLK
+150 IQSNLKRLK
-162 DFNHIILD
+162 DSNHIILD
-170 TKNGL
+170 TQNAL

-192 LFKAAQTLLKD
+192 LFKVSQTLLKD

-212 IMGGA
+212 VMGGA
-217 SMEKIDSVRTISN
+217 SIEKIDSVRVISN
-230 LSSGIQASALAL
+230 LSSGIQASTLAL

-247 GAKVTLIASNFPTPL
+247 GAKVTLIASSFPTPL
-262 PKEITSVPVSDT
+262 PKEIASVLVSDT

-285 NNLQKHA
+285 KNLQKHA

-297 FNLAAISDYVPKTSF
+297 FNLAAISDYLPKTSF

-318 SELGETLNIECVQ
+318 SELGETLNVECVQ
-331 NKDLLASINPN
+331 NKDLLASVNPN

-366 KPSQDSG
+366 KPSQDNG
-373 KDCSMAALNLIK
+373 KDCSVAALNLIK
-385 DSRPFGSLE
+385 DSRPFGSLD
-394 NELWLFSHH
+394 NELWLFSHK

-415 AGFKILDFIKD
+415 ASFKILDFIKD

>member
-9 YPLRLLENKRVLLL
+9 YPLRLLENKHVLLL

-36 VRLLFKSGASVQ
+36 TRLLFKSGASIQ

-58 VTPLSFEALSHHK
+58 IKPLSFEALSHHK
-71 VLHDHNEKWYY
+71 VLHDRNEKWYY
-82 NHQNALHHNHIACAA
+82 NHQNKLHHNHIACAA
-97 NADLLIFAPL
+97 SADLLIFAPL

-141 NTNMLNSPI
+141 NTNMLHSPI
-150 IQSHLKRLKRLK
+150 IQSNLKRLK
-162 DFNHIILD
+162 DSNHIILD
-170 TKNGL
+170 TKNAL

-182 DGAMAEPLEI
+182 NGAMAEPLEI
-192 LFKAAQTLLKD
+192 LFKATQTLLKD

-212 IMGGA
+212 VMGGA
-217 SMEKIDSVRTISN
+217 SIEKIDSVRVISN

-247 GAKVTLIASNFPTPL
+247 GAKVTLIASSFPTPL
-262 PKEITSVPVSDT
+262 PKEIASVPVSDT
-274 ASYENALNNAA
+274 ASYENALNNATK
-285 NNLQKHA
+285 NLQKHA

-331 NKDLLASINPN
+331 NKDLLASVNPN

-353 DQQNAIKNAQNLL
+353 DQQNAIKNTQNLL
-366 KPSQDSG
+366 KPSQDNG
-373 KDCSMAALNLIK
+373 KDCSVAALNLIK

-394 NELWLFSHH
+394 NELWLFSHK

-415 AGFKILDFIKD
+415 ASFKILDFIKD

>member
-36 VRLLFKSGASVQ
+36 TRLLFKSGASIQ
-48 VVMSEGAKKF
+48 VVMSKGAQKF
-58 VTPLSFEALSHHK
+58 IKPLSFEALSHHK
-71 VLHDHNEKWYY
+71 VLHDRNEKWYY
-82 NHQNALHHNHIACAA
+82 NHQNKLHHNHIACAA

-120 DNTISATFLACA
+120 DNTISTTFLACA

-150 IQSHLKRLKRLK
+150 IQSNLKRLK
-162 DFNHIILD
+162 DSNHIILD
-170 TKNGL
+170 TKNTL

-192 LFKAAQTLLKD
+192 LFKAVQTLLKD

-212 IMGGA
+212 VMGGA
-217 SMEKIDSVRTISN
+217 SVEKIDSVRVISN

-274 ASYENALNNAA
+274 ASYENALSNATK
-285 NNLQKHA
+285 NLQKHA

-297 FNLAAISDYVPKTSF
+297 FNLAAISDYVPKISF

-318 SELGETLNIECVQ
+318 SELGQTLNIECVQ
-331 NKDLLASINPN
+331 NKDLLASVDPN

-366 KPSQDSG
+366 KPSQDNG
-373 KDCSMAALNLIK
+373 KDCSVVALNLIK

-394 NELWLFSHH
+394 NELWLFSHK

-415 AGFKILDFIKD
+415 ASFKILDFIKD

>member
-9 YPLRLLENKRVLLL
+9 YPLRLLENKCVLLL

-36 VRLLFKSGASVQ
+36 TRLLFKSGASIQ

-58 VTPLSFEALSHHK
+58 IKPLSFEALSHHK
-71 VLHDHNEKWYY
+71 VLHDRNEKWYY
-82 NHQNALHHNHIACAA
+82 NHQNKLHHNHIACAA
-97 NADLLIFAPL
+97 DADLLIFAPL

-120 DNTISATFLACA
+120 DNIISATFLACA

-150 IQSHLKRLKRLK
+150 IQSNLKRLK
-162 DFNHIILD
+162 DSNHIILD
-170 TKNGL
+170 TQNAL

-212 IMGGA
+212 VMGGA
-217 SMEKIDSVRTISN
+217 SVEKIDSVRIISN

-247 GAKVTLIASNFPTPL
+247 GAKVTLIASNFPIPL
-262 PKEITSVPVSDT
+262 PKEIASVLVSDT
-274 ASYENALNNAA
+274 ASYENALNEAA
-285 NNLQKHA
+285 KNMQKHA

-297 FNLAAISDYVPKTSF
+297 FNLAAISDYLPKTSF

-318 SELGETLNIECVQ
+318 SELGQTLNVECVQ
-331 NKDLLASINPN
+331 NKDLLASVNPN

-366 KPSQDSG
+366 KPSQDNG
-373 KDCSMAALNLIK
+373 KDCSVVALNLIK
-385 DSRPFGSLE
+385 DSRPFGSLD
-394 NELWLFSHH
+394 NELWLFSHK

-415 AGFKILDFIKD
+415 ASFKILDFIKD

>member
-9 YPLRLLENKRVLLL
+9 YPLRLLENKRILLL

-36 VRLLFKSGASVQ
+36 VRLLFKSGASIQ
-48 VVMSEGAKKF
+48 VVMSKAAKKF

-71 VLHDHNEKWYY
+71 VLHDRNEKWYY

-97 NADLLIFAPL
+97 SADLLIFAPL

-120 DNTISATFLACA
+120 DNIVSTTFLACA

-150 IQSHLKRLKRLK
+150 TQSNLKRLK
-162 DFNHIILD
+162 DSNHIILD
-170 TKNGL
+170 TQNGL

-217 SMEKIDSVRTISN
+217 SVEKIDSVRIISN

-262 PKEITSVPVSDT
+262 PKEIASILVSDT
-274 ASYENALNNAA
+274 ASYENALNSAA

-292 LKPLL
+292 LKPLF

-312 NHKLKK
+312 NYKLKK

-331 NKDLLASINPN
+331 NKDLLASVNPN

-366 KPSQDSG
+366 KPFKDNG
-373 KDCSMAALNLIK
+373 KDCSVVALNLIK
-385 DSRPFGSLE
+385 NSRPFGSLE
-394 NELWLFSHH
+394 NELWLFSHK

-415 AGFKILDFIKD
+415 ASFKILDFIKD

>member
-36 VRLLFKSGASVQ
+36 TRLLFKSGASIQ
-48 VVMSEGAKKF
+48 VVMSKGAKKF
-58 VTPLSFEALSHHK
+58 IKPLSFEALSHHK
-71 VLHDHNEKWYY
+71 VLHDCNEKWYY
-82 NHQNALHHNHIACAA
+82 NHQNKLHHNHIACAA
-97 NADLLIFAPL
+97 SADLLIFAPL

-150 IQSHLKRLKRLK
+150 TQSNLKRLK
-162 DFNHIILD
+162 DSNHIILD
-170 TKNGL
+170 TQNAL

-212 IMGGA
+212 VMGGA
-217 SMEKIDSVRTISN
+217 SIEKIDSVRVISN

-247 GAKVTLIASNFPTPL
+247 GAKVTLIASSFPTPL
-262 PKEITSVPVSDT
+262 PKEITSVLVSDT

-285 NNLQKHA
+285 KNLQKHA

-297 FNLAAISDYVPKTSF
+297 FNLAAISDYLPKTSF

-318 SELGETLNIECVQ
+318 SEIGETLNIECVQ
-331 NKDLLASINPN
+331 NKDLLTSIDPN

-353 DQQNAIKNAQNLL
+353 NQPNAIKNAQNLL
-366 KPSQDSG
+366 KPSQDNG
-373 KDCSMAALNLIK
+373 KDCSVAALNLIK

-394 NELWLFSHH
+394 NELWLFSHK

-415 AGFKILDFIKD
+415 ASFKILDFIKD

>member
-36 VRLLFKSGASVQ
+36 VRLLFKSGASIQ
-48 VVMSEGAKKF
+48 VVMSESAKKF
-58 VTPLSFEALSHHK
+58 IKPLSFEALSHHK
-71 VLHDHNEKWYY
+71 VLHDRNEKWYY
-82 NHQNALHHNHIACAA
+82 NHQNKLHHNHIACAA
-97 NADLLIFAPL
+97 SADLLIFAPL

-150 IQSHLKRLKRLK
+150 TQSNLKRLK
-162 DFNHIILD
+162 DSNHIILD
-170 TKNGL
+170 TQNGL

-217 SMEKIDSVRTISN
+217 SVEKIDSVRVISN

-262 PKEITSVPVSDT
+262 SKEITSVSVSDT

-285 NNLQKHA
+285 KNLQKHA

-297 FNLAAISDYVPKTSF
+297 FNLAAISDYLPKTSF
-312 NHKLKK
+312 NYKLKK
-318 SELGETLNIECVQ
+318 SDLGQTLNVECVQ
-331 NKDLLASINPN
+331 NKDLLASVNPN

-366 KPSQDSG
+366 KPFQDNG
-373 KDCSMAALNLIK
+373 KDCSVVALNLIK

-394 NELWLFSHH
+394 NELWLFSHK

-415 AGFKILDFIKD
+415 ASFKILDFIKD

>member
-36 VRLLFKSGASVQ
+36 VRLLFKSGASIQ
-48 VVMSEGAKKF
+48 VVMSKGAKKF
-58 VTPLSFEALSHHK
+58 IKPLSFEALSHHK
-71 VLHDHNEKWYY
+71 VLHDRNEKWYY
-82 NHQNALHHNHIACAA
+82 NHQNKLHHNHIACAA

-150 IQSHLKRLKRLK
+150 IQSNLKRLK
-162 DFNHIILD
+162 DSNHIILD
-170 TKNGL
+170 TKNAL
-175 LACDTKG
+175 LACDAKG

-192 LFKAAQTLLKD
+192 LFKATQTLLKD

-212 IMGGA
+212 VMGGA
-217 SMEKIDSVRTISN
+217 SVEKIDSVRVISN

-247 GAKVTLIASNFPTPL
+247 GAKITLIASNFPTPL
-262 PKEITSVPVSDT
+262 PKEIASVSVSDT
-274 ASYENALNNAA
+274 KSYENALNNAA

-312 NHKLKK
+312 NYKLKK
-318 SELGETLNIECVQ
+318 SKIGETLNIECVQ
-331 NKDLLASINPN
+331 NKDLLASVNPN

-366 KPSQDSG
+366 KPSQNNG
-373 KDCSMAALNLIK
+373 KDCSVVALNLIK

-394 NELWLFSHH
+394 NELWLFSHK

-415 AGFKILDFIKD
+415 ASFKILDFIKD